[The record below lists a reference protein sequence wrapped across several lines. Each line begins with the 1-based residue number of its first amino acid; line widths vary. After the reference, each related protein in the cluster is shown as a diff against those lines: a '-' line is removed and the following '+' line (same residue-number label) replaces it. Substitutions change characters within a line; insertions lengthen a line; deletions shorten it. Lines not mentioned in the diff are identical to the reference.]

1 MFRAAS
7 VSSTLSGARA
17 NNVNYL
23 GAARSRRKF
32 ELYYPGGFLDETY
45 QVTERSFK
53 ERAHLQW
60 NEQLGPVAFRKL
72 LARGEFR
79 EIADTAVRIESNSNL
94 LFSFERMALRDAV
107 KTSAGARLFATE
119 LYAFLWGRGSPHRR
133 FDDWVQALSEL
144 PRREARVVT
153 WPLVT
158 VFGFLARP
166 DRHLFLKPRATRKAA
181 HDYGFDFEY
190 QAQPSWDVYRSLLTF
205 AAILRRDLD
214 KRPGFKARDMI
225 DMQSFIWVLGAPEYE
240 A

>member
-1 MFRAAS
+1 M
-7 VSSTLSGARA
+7 
-17 NNVNYL
+17 
-23 GAARSRRKF
+23 
-32 ELYYPGGFLDETY
+32 
-45 QVTERSFK
+45 
-53 ERAHLQW
+53 
-60 NEQLGPVAFRKL
+60 AFRKL

-225 DMQSFIWVLGAPEYE
+225 DVQSFIWVLGAPEYE

>member
-45 QVTERSFK
+45 QITERSFK

-79 EIADTAVRIESNSNL
+79 EIADTAVRIESHSNL

-107 KTSAGARLFATE
+107 KTAAGARLFATE

-133 FDDWVQALSEL
+133 FDDWVQALSDL

-181 HDYGFDFEY
+181 HDYGFDFDY
-190 QAQPSWDVYRSLLTF
+190 AAQPSWEVYRSLLTF

-225 DMQSFIWVLGAPEYE
+225 DVQSFIWVLGSPEYE